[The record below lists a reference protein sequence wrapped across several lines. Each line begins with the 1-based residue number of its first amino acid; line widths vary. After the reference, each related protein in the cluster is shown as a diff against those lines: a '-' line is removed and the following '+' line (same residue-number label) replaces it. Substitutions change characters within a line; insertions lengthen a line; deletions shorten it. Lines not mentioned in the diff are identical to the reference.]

1 VKLKLT
7 SNQDRQRHN
16 QLVAD
21 SIRFIPKQIA
31 QVVEDWTTVQSPGK
45 TFNQVIVCG
54 MGGSA
59 LGADIVRYACGN
71 SLTLPLRIVNDYRLP
86 AFADKESLI
95 VIASYSGNTEESLS
109 CYTEARR
116 KKLPLFVIAAGGK
129 LGSWA
134 ARDGVARYIFNPKY
148 NPSLQPRLGLGYGV
162 AALLMLLHDIKASHL
177 KPKSLLTIAK
187 NSKQEATAT
196 EVALFKNRSVII
208 IASEHLIGVAHA
220 LSNQMNET
228 AKTFAPYFTL
238 PELNH
243 HLLEGLGSLRNP
255 KKEWVAIFLSSDSY
269 YPRVQKRYDLTEAI
283 FQRQKIS
290 FYEKT
295 FKGDRLTQGLRCLYW
310 SASLTYKVAVA
321 QGLDTTSIPWVDYF
335 KQQLR

>member
-1 VKLKLT
+1 MKLT
-7 SNQDRQRHN
+7 STFKQERQSHN
-16 QLVAD
+16 QSVAD
-21 SIRFIPKQIA
+21 SIRFIPKQIV
-31 QVVEDWTTVQSPGK
+31 QVVEDWTTVQSLGK
-45 TFNQVIVCG
+45 TFSQVIVCG

-59 LGADIVRYACGN
+59 LGADIIRYALGDK
-71 SLTLPLRIVNDYRLP
+71 LHLPIRIVNDYRLP
-86 AFADKESLI
+86 AFSDKESLI
-95 VIASYSGNTEESLS
+95 VVASYSGNTEESLA

-129 LGSWA
+129 LGTWA
-134 ARDGVARYIFNPKY
+134 ARDSVARYIFHPKY

-162 AALLMLLHDIKASHL
+162 AALLMLLHDIKALNL

-187 NSKQEATAT
+187 NIKQEATAA
-196 EVALFKNRSVII
+196 EVALVKNRSAII

-243 HLLEGLGSLRNP
+243 HLLEGLGSLRHP
-255 KKEWVAIFLSSDSY
+255 KKQWIALFLSSDSY
-269 YPRVQKRYDLTEAI
+269 YPRVQKRYELTEKI
-283 FQRQKIS
+283 LRQQKINTYTKS
-290 FYEKT
+290 